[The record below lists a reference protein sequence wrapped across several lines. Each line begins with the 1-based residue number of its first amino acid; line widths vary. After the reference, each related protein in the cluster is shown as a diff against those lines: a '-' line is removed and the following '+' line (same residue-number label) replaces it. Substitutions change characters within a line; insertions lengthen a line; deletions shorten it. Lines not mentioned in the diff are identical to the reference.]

1 MIGVIVWI
9 IVLWAIINNVKK
21 NQKRVKKVT
30 PGQQN
35 VPQRRPDVPSQQN
48 VPQRK
53 PSTYTSNSSNQEELK
68 RRLSEKY
75 GNGNYT
81 HKKQPTGNTQ
91 SASKPQTDILARA
104 AANVSEDFE
113 EKTEKTAAT
122 EEIIKDLVNKK
133 MEGMTQTQIV
143 EEADAIAEV
152 DLYKVFDTPQVQ
164 QDSELMKTVS
174 DLMAKGVSTEVP
186 FQRDFVAE
194 GMEMI
199 NSMTL

>member
-1 MIGVIVWI
+1 MLGVIVWI
-9 IVLWAIINNVKK
+9 IVLWVIINNVKK
-21 NQKRVKKVT
+21 NQKVEKGA
-30 PGQQN
+30 PSQQN
-35 VPQRRPDVPSQQN
+35 VPQRSQSAPSQQN
-48 VPQRK
+48 VAQRK
-53 PSTYTSNSSNQEELK
+53 PSTYTSNSSSQEELK
-68 RRLSEKY
+68 QRLSQKY
-75 GNGNYT
+75 GSGKYAQ
-81 HKKQPTGNTQ
+81 KKQTTVNVQ

-113 EKTEKTAAT
+113 EKPDKTVAT
-122 EEIIKDLVNKK
+122 EEIVKDLVNKK

-143 EEADAIAEV
+143 EEADAIAEI
-152 DLYKVFDTPQVQ
+152 DLYKVFDIPQVQ

-174 DLMAKGVSTEVP
+174 NLMAKGVSTEVP

>member
-1 MIGVIVWI
+1 MIGIIVWI
-9 IVLWAIINNVKK
+9 IVLWAIINNIKK
-21 NQKRVKKVT
+21 NQKVEKGA
-30 PGQQN
+30 PSQQN
-35 VPQRRPDVPSQQN
+35 VAQRRQSVPSQQN
-48 VPQRK
+48 VAQRK
-53 PSTYTSNSSNQEELK
+53 PSTYTSNSSSQEELK
-68 RRLSEKY
+68 QRLSQKY
-75 GNGNYT
+75 GSSKYAQ
-81 HKKQPTGNTQ
+81 KKQTTVNVQ
-91 SASKPQTDILARA
+91 SASKTKTDILARA

-113 EKTEKTAAT
+113 EKPEKTVAT
-122 EEIIKDLVNKK
+122 EEIVKDLVNKK

>member
-1 MIGVIVWI
+1 MLGVIVWI
-9 IVLWAIINNVKK
+9 IVLWVIINNVKK
-21 NQKRVKKVT
+21 NQKVEK
-30 PGQQN
+30 GA
-35 VPQRRPDVPSQQN
+35 PSQQN
-48 VPQRK
+48 VAQRSQSAPSQQNVAQRK
-53 PSTYTSNSSNQEELK
+53 PSTYTSNSSSQEELK
-68 RRLSEKY
+68 QRLSQKY
-75 GNGNYT
+75 GSGK
-81 HKKQPTGNTQ
+81 HAQKKQTTVNVQ

-113 EKTEKTAAT
+113 EKPEKTVAT
-122 EEIIKDLVNKK
+122 EEIVKDLVNKK

-143 EEADAIAEV
+143 EEADAIAEI
-152 DLYKVFDTPQVQ
+152 DLYKVFDIPQVQ

-174 DLMAKGVSTEVP
+174 NLMAKGVSTEVP

>member
-1 MIGVIVWI
+1 MLGVIVWI
-9 IVLWAIINNVKK
+9 IVLWVIINNVKK
-21 NQKRVKKVT
+21 NQKVEKGA
-30 PGQQN
+30 PSQQS
-35 VPQRRPDVPSQQN
+35 VAQRSQSAPSQQN
-48 VPQRK
+48 VAQRK
-53 PSTYTSNSSNQEELK
+53 PSTYASNSSSQEELK
-68 RRLSEKY
+68 QRLSQKY
-75 GNGNYT
+75 GSGK
-81 HKKQPTGNTQ
+81 HAQKKQTTVNVQ

-113 EKTEKTAAT
+113 EKPEKTVAT
-122 EEIIKDLVNKK
+122 EEIVKDLVNKK

-143 EEADAIAEV
+143 EEADAIAEI
-152 DLYKVFDTPQVQ
+152 DLYKVFDIPQVQ

-174 DLMAKGVSTEVP
+174 NLMAKGVSTEVP

>member
-1 MIGVIVWI
+1 MSFYQ
-9 IVLWAIINNVKK
+9 LIINNVKK
-21 NQKRVKKVT
+21 NQKVEK
-30 PGQQN
+30 GA
-35 VPQRRPDVPSQQN
+35 PSQQN
-48 VPQRK
+48 VAQRK
-53 PSTYTSNSSNQEELK
+53 PSTYTSNSSSQEELK
-68 RRLSEKY
+68 QRLSQKY
-75 GNGNYT
+75 GSGKYAQ
-81 HKKQPTGNTQ
+81 KKQTTVNVQ

-113 EKTEKTAAT
+113 EKPEKTVAT
-122 EEIIKDLVNKK
+122 EEIVKDLVNKK

-143 EEADAIAEV
+143 EEADAIAEI
-152 DLYKVFDTPQVQ
+152 DLYKVFDIPQVQ

-174 DLMAKGVSTEVP
+174 NLMAKGVSTEVP

>member
-1 MIGVIVWI
+1 MLGIIVWM
-9 IVLWAIINNVKK
+9 IVLWVIINNVKK
-21 NQKRVKKVT
+21 NQKVEKGA
-30 PGQQN
+30 PSQQN
-35 VPQRRPDVPSQQN
+35 VPQRSQSAPSQQN
-48 VPQRK
+48 VAQRK
-53 PSTYTSNSSNQEELK
+53 PSTYTSNSSSQEELK
-68 RRLSEKY
+68 QRLSQKY
-75 GNGNYT
+75 GSGKYAQ
-81 HKKQPTGNTQ
+81 KKQTTVSVQ

-113 EKTEKTAAT
+113 EKPEKTVAT
-122 EEIIKDLVNKK
+122 EEIVKDLVNKK

-152 DLYKVFDTPQVQ
+152 DLYKVFDIPQVQ

>member
-1 MIGVIVWI
+1 MLGVIVWI
-9 IVLWAIINNVKK
+9 IVLWVIINNVKK
-21 NQKRVKKVT
+21 NQKVEK
-30 PGQQN
+30 GA
-35 VPQRRPDVPSQQN
+35 PSQQN
-48 VPQRK
+48 VPQRSQSAPSQQNVAQRK
-53 PSTYTSNSSNQEELK
+53 PATYTSNSSSQEELK
-68 RRLSEKY
+68 QRLSQKY
-75 GNGNYT
+75 GSGK
-81 HKKQPTGNTQ
+81 HAQKKQTTVNVQ

-113 EKTEKTAAT
+113 EKPEKTVAT
-122 EEIIKDLVNKK
+122 EEIVKDLVNKK

-143 EEADAIAEV
+143 EEADAIAEI
-152 DLYKVFDTPQVQ
+152 DLYKVFDIPQVQ

-174 DLMAKGVSTEVP
+174 NLMAKGVSTEVP

>member
-1 MIGVIVWI
+1 MLGVIVWI
-9 IVLWAIINNVKK
+9 IVLWVIINNVKK
-21 NQKRVKKVT
+21 NQKVEKGA
-30 PGQQN
+30 PSQQN
-35 VPQRRPDVPSQQN
+35 VPQRSQSAPSQQN
-48 VPQRK
+48 VAQRK
-53 PSTYTSNSSNQEELK
+53 PSTYTSNSSSQEELK
-68 RRLSEKY
+68 QRLSQKY
-75 GNGNYT
+75 GSGKYAQ
-81 HKKQPTGNTQ
+81 KKQTTVNVQ

-113 EKTEKTAAT
+113 EKPEKTVAT
-122 EEIIKDLVNKK
+122 EEIVKDLVNKK

-143 EEADAIAEV
+143 EEADAIAEI
-152 DLYKVFDTPQVQ
+152 DLYKVFDIPQVQ

-174 DLMAKGVSTEVP
+174 NLMAKGVSTEVP

>member
-1 MIGVIVWI
+1 MIGIIVWI
-9 IVLWAIINNVKK
+9 IVLWAIINNIKK
-21 NQKRVKKVT
+21 NQKVEKGA
-30 PGQQN
+30 PSQQN
-35 VPQRRPDVPSQQN
+35 VAQRRQSVPSQQN
-48 VPQRK
+48 VAQRK
-53 PSTYTSNSSNQEELK
+53 PSTYTSNSSSQEELK
-68 RRLSEKY
+68 QRLSQKY
-75 GNGNYT
+75 GSSKYAQ
-81 HKKQPTGNTQ
+81 KKQTTVNVQ
-91 SASKPQTDILARA
+91 SASKTKTDILARA

-113 EKTEKTAAT
+113 EKPEKTVAT
-122 EEIIKDLVNKK
+122 EEIVKDLVNKK

-152 DLYKVFDTPQVQ
+152 DLYKVFDIPQVQ